1 MKFPLLLLLLLLPF
15 AALAGEWQAFTY
27 TENYSRACRLGD
39 NLYILKGNS
48 LVRASVSGWAI
59 EKELTREDGLSSTRI
74 VDICYSEEANRMAVV
89 YADGLIDVFHP
100 DGSIWTIPDFYNAP
114 MQGTDKTINGIRQQ
128 EGYSTAGR
136 ASVYLYCF
144 RVPRREPLG
153 GDHRADVQSWLA
165 GAMCMVLQW

>member
-15 AALAGEWQAFTY
+15 AAIAGEWQAFTY

-100 DGSIWTIPDFYNAP
+100 DGSIWTI
-114 MQGTDKTINGIRQQ
+114 
-128 EGYSTAGR
+128 
-136 ASVYLYCF
+136 SVYLYCF

-153 GDHRADVQSWLA
+153 GNHRADVQSWLA